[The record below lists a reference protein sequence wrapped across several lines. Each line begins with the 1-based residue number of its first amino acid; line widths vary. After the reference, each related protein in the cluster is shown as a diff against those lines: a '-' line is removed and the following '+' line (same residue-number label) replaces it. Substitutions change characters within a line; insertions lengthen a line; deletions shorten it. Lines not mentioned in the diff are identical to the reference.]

1 MAKTKYVSVNFLYFQ
16 LWTVGQIEEGLY
28 DLTEWLDMINGLDY
42 ADRVKT
48 VNGITGRAED
58 IAALANND
66 DVYALNMM
74 RMDVVSDTYVLTEDA
89 EARHVDLEEDEYI
102 GKNTVF
108 LYDNRR
114 KIVMVQC
121 NRGGYGV
128 AGIESYIN
136 SFFTEGPRC
145 HFRPI
150 ENRFVLNNNPNRHYY
165 KLDVRFANVREF
177 HAHNSVEF
185 ERIINAFN
193 QADCLTAHIE
203 MGVGY
208 NYNRENELSS
218 ETIQN
223 AIMDIM
229 DENNRTCVSSAKVV
243 LTDDQKSEIFN
254 LFDNIMMDKI
264 RFTIPPRGELG
275 FEVMANR
282 MYETYEEG
290 TRARIYNILRER

>member
-1 MAKTKYVSVNFLYFQ
+1 MAKSKYVSVNFLYYQ
-16 LWTVGQIEEGLY
+16 LWTVGQGEDGLY
-28 DLTEWLDMINGLDY
+28 DLTDWLNMINNLDY
-42 ADRVKT
+42 AERVKT
-48 VNGITGRAED
+48 VNDITGRVED
-58 IAALANND
+58 IAGLAVDNEI
-66 DVYALNMM
+66 YALNMM
-74 RMDVVSDTYVLTEDA
+74 RMEEVSDTYVLTEDA
-89 EARHVDLEEDEYI
+89 EAKHVDLDENEYI
-102 GKNTVF
+102 GRNTVF

-128 AGIESYIN
+128 SGIESYIN
-136 SFFTEGPRC
+136 SFYEDGPHC

-150 ENRFVLNNNPNRHYY
+150 ENRFVLNNNPNRHYF

-177 HAHNSVEF
+177 RAHNSIEF

-208 NYNRENELSS
+208 NYNRENELSG
-218 ETIQN
+218 EAIQN

-229 DENNRTCVSSAKVV
+229 DENNRTCISSARVT

-264 RFTIPPRGELG
+264 SFTIPPRGELG

-282 MYETYEEG
+282 MYEIYEDA
-290 TRARIYNILRER
+290 TRARIYNVLREG